1 MGYPIFTSHFAPF
14 ARRLVLFGLH
24 FGVIQWLR
32 QEGVAAGAFDAQ
44 AICHLLIQDSPQS
57 RGKGG
62 SVKNLDKNWDSHGF
76 SHF

>member
-1 MGYPIFTSHFAPF
+1 MFKGAKWGTPF

-44 AICHLLIQDSPQS
+44 AICHLLIQDSPQGKP
-57 RGKGG
+57 GKGG
-62 SVKNLDKNWDSHGF
+62 K
-76 SHF
+76 